1 MERKRRGEEQGKEN
15 STEAEEL
22 LNGTHCSRDEF
33 QTAQSGV
40 SGQKARVKR
49 LLGGRFPHKNE

>member
-22 LNGTHCSRDEF
+22 LNGRDEETQGMSFKQLNLEF
-33 QTAQSGV
+33 Q
-40 SGQKARVKR
+40 ARR
-49 LLGGRFPHKNE
+49 PE